1 MNKIEAVKFKEVIK
15 AFCEGSEVQRW
26 DGPTKGWVDSL
37 NPQFSEFEEYRVKPA
52 KIEKDLEFE
61 DILPGSVIR
70 QKGEKTIQQIV
81 SWDEREVIVLDYTPN
96 SLTFEELR
104 SYYEINRSLARGK
117 WDSEAWEPCSK

>member
-61 DILPGSVIR
+61 DIWPGSVIR
-70 QKGEKTIQQIV
+70 NKSNLKNNWLVT
-81 SWDEREVIVLDYTPN
+81 SWNETEVETENRLIRYSD
-96 SLTFEELR
+96 LR
-104 SYYEINRSLARGK
+104 NCYEINRSLARGK
-117 WDSEAWEPCSK
+117 WDPEAWEPCSK